1 MGRPEGAI
9 VVWQRGNGRTG
20 AGRWVRL
27 ALAALLVAV
36 MLPVAAPSAMGAAD
50 DDFPGVPIPASP
62 ITGTLD
68 DTLDHGD
75 LFAVDLQAG
84 QSITV
89 ALKGPDTAD
98 FDLYLY
104 PPGTTSWES
113 AIDVAYSWSMSSVEL
128 LTWVAETPGTY
139 YLEVFASSGAG
150 SYTAAWRIEDEEPGL
165 SAYPLEGLGRVE
177 TAIGASREVF
187 WAGSEYV
194 IIATA
199 RSFPDALGGSAL
211 AGMLDAP
218 ILLTEPTYLPPS
230 VATEIVEELGAS
242 KVIILG
248 GTGAVS

>member
-1 MGRPEGAI
+1 MRMHRCGRSVAVRTDPNRMGRPEGAI
-9 VVWQRGNGRTG
+9 VVRQARDGRTG
-20 AGRWVRL
+20 AGRGVRL

-104 PPGTTSWES
+104 PPGTTIWES

-128 LTWVAETPGTY
+128 LTWVAETPGT
-139 YLEVFASSGAG
+139 
-150 SYTAAWRIEDEEPGL
+150 R
-165 SAYPLEGLGRVE
+165 
-177 TAIGASREVF
+177 
-187 WAGSEYV
+187 
-194 IIATA
+194 
-199 RSFPDALGGSAL
+199 
-211 AGMLDAP
+211 
-218 ILLTEPTYLPPS
+218 
-230 VATEIVEELGAS
+230 
-242 KVIILG
+242 
-248 GTGAVS
+248 GAVPRRARGRCRARRLRHADTAHTAGVARTSSE

>member
-1 MGRPEGAI
+1 MVRQA
-9 VVWQRGNGRTG
+9 RDGRTG
-20 AGRWVRL
+20 AGRGVRL

-68 DTLDHGD
+68 DTLDYD
-75 LFAVDLQAG
+75 DVFAVNLQAG

-89 ALKGPDTAD
+89 ALKGPDDAD

-104 PPGTTSWES
+104 GPGSVDWETP
-113 AIDVAYSWSMSSVEL
+113 AILLRSWSMSSVEL
-128 LTWVAETPGTY
+128 LNWVAPSTGTY
-139 YLEVFASSGAG
+139 YLDIYSSSGHG